1 MTTFDL
7 VIQNGTIVTAREIL
21 EADIG
26 IKDGKIHSIGKNFSG
41 HKYINAG
48 GHLILPGAVDP
59 HVHLQMPAGATT
71 SSDNWNTGT
80 TAAAFGGTTT
90 VIDFIEPLE
99 EQSLLEAFQERKA
112 QADPQVVVDYALHM
126 TLSNIIPQRMV
137 ELPEVIRAGMTSFK
151 TYTTYD
157 GMKLSDQAFLEMFHQ
172 VAQVGGLVMVH
183 SENDAICDFAA
194 RELLA
199 QGRLGPEA
207 HPISRPGCAESEAI
221 ERVLS
226 MASLTHTPVYIVH
239 ISTAQGAAALSRA
252 QARGQNAFGETCPQY
267 LLLTDREYSRL
278 GFEGAKFVCAPPL
291 RKENDTAALWDALSQ
306 NTIQTIGT
314 DHCPFFFEGQ
324 KDLGK
329 DSFNKI
335 PGGIP
340 GIEPRLALVYTYGVR
355 TGKLTLNQWVD
366 RCCTKPAE
374 IFGLYPR
381 KGTLMPG
388 ADADIVLFNPQ
399 LEQVLSHQMLHEN
412 VDYTP
417 YEGFA
422 LKGFPVMTL
431 LRGSVLVE
439 DGQIHAKPGQGIYL
453 KCELPRFN
461 QQV

>member
-7 VIQNGTIVTAREIL
+7 VIQNGTIVTARETL

-41 HKYINAG
+41 HKIINAAG
-48 GHLILPGAVDP
+48 LLILPGAVDP

-80 TAAAFGGTTT
+80 IAAAFGGTTT
-90 VIDFIEPLE
+90 VIDFVEPLE
-99 EQSLLEAFQERKA
+99 EQPLIEAFEERKA

-126 TLSNIIPQRMV
+126 TLSNIIPQRMA

-157 GMKLSDQAFLEMFHQ
+157 GMKLTDQAFLEMFYQ
-172 VAQVGGLVMVH
+172 IAQVGGLVMVH

-199 QGRLGPEA
+199 QGRFGPEA
-207 HPISRPGCAESEAI
+207 HPKSRPACAESEAI

-226 MASLTHTPVYIVH
+226 MASLTHTSVYIVH

-267 LLLTDREYSRL
+267 LLLTDREYARSD
-278 GFEGAKFVCAPPL
+278 FEGAKFVCAPPL
-291 RKENDTAALWDALSQ
+291 RKDNDTAALWEAISQ
-306 NTIQTIGT
+306 NTIHTIGT
-314 DHCPFFFEGQ
+314 DHCPFFFKGQ

-329 DSFNKI
+329 ENFTKI

-340 GIEPRLALVYTYGVR
+340 GIESRLALVYTYGVR
-355 TGKLTLNQWVD
+355 TGKLSLNQWID
-366 RCCTKPAE
+366 LCCTKPAE
-374 IFGLYPR
+374 MFGLFPR

-431 LRGSVLVE
+431 LRGSVLIE
-439 DGQIHAKPGQGIYL
+439 DGQIHAKPGQGTYL
-453 KCELPRFN
+453 KCELPHFN
-461 QQV
+461 QQG